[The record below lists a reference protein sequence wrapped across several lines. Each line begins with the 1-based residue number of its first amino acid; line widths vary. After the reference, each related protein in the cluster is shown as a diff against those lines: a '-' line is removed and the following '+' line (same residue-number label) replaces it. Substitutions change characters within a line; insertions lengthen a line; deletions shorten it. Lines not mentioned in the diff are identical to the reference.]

1 MRKNQIESLQ
11 HSKCRSVAKAK
22 VPKGPQVTTRS
33 ANNDGTHS
41 QRREGEDSPASSVI
55 SREDVALVV
64 DEVLK
69 TLRHRDATP
78 SGPNRTGGTPSAEAN
93 GKTEGTSS
101 RSEDIENLHF
111 PG

>member
-1 MRKNQIESLQ
+1 MPKRGKGKGPRTS
-11 HSKCRSVAKAK
+11 K

-33 ANNDGTHS
+33 ANNNGTHPQHS
-41 QRREGEDSPASSVI
+41 GRREGEDSPASSVI
-55 SREDVALVV
+55 SRKGVALVV

-69 TLRHRDATP
+69 TLRQRDAAP
-78 SGPNRTGGTPSAEAN
+78 SGPNRTGRTPSAEAN

-101 RSEDIENLHF
+101 RSENVENLNL

>member
-1 MRKNQIESLQ
+1 MYGKYKHVTLFKKS
-11 HSKCRSVAKAK
+11 K

-33 ANNDGTHS
+33 ANNDGTYS
-41 QRREGEDSPASSVI
+41 RRREGEDSPASSVI

-69 TLRHRDATP
+69 TLRQRDAAP
-78 SGPNRTGGTPSAEAN
+78 SGPNRTGGTAKAN
-93 GKTEGTSS
+93 GETEGTSS
-101 RSEDIENLHF
+101 RSEDVENLHL

>member
-1 MRKNQIESLQ
+1 MPKRGKGKGPRAS
-11 HSKCRSVAKAK
+11 K

-41 QRREGEDSPASSVI
+41 RRREGEDSPASSVI

-64 DEVLK
+64 DKVLK
-69 TLRHRDATP
+69 TLRQRDAAP

-93 GKTEGTSS
+93 GETEGTSS
-101 RSEDIENLHF
+101 RSEDVENLHL

>member
-1 MRKNQIESLQ
+1 MPKRGKGKGPRAS
-11 HSKCRSVAKAK
+11 K
-22 VPKGPQVTTRS
+22 VPNGPQVTTRS
-33 ANNDGTHS
+33 TNNDSTYS
-41 QRREGEDSPASSVI
+41 RRREGEDSPASSVI

-69 TLRHRDATP
+69 TLRQRDAAP
-78 SGPNRTGGTPSAEAN
+78 SGPNRIGGTPSAEAN

-101 RSEDIENLHF
+101 RSEDVENLHL

>member
-1 MRKNQIESLQ
+1 MPKRGKGKGPRAS
-11 HSKCRSVAKAK
+11 K

-41 QRREGEDSPASSVI
+41 RRREGEDSPASSVI

-69 TLRHRDATP
+69 TLRQRDAAP

-93 GKTEGTSS
+93 GEAEGASS
-101 RSEDIENLHF
+101 RSEDVENLHL